1 MKKIIGIVLA
11 LVVIVL
17 GVGGYLFA
25 NLDSLAKRAIEEV
38 GSVVLGVPVKVG
50 AVSLSATDG
59 AGSLSDFEI
68 GNPSGYKL
76 PQAMKAGHIELAVE
90 PKSLTGEVIHIRK
103 IAVRDI
109 AVAYESGSGGTN
121 FDVIKHNAER
131 YSGDKKAETKPKKL
145 IVDSLVISGA
155 KMTYIGTATL
165 GKPIELTLPDITLA
179 NIGAKQ
185 GGITPD
191 QFAKTVL
198 DAMIRSMGQAAAGSV
213 KDAGKSIGE
222 SVKGLFK

>member
-76 PQAMKAGHIELAVE
+76 PQAMKAGRIELAVE

>member
-1 MKKIIGIVLA
+1 MKKILGIA
-11 LVVIVL
+11 LVLVVAVI

-25 NLDSLAKRAIEEV
+25 NLDTIAKRAIEEV

-50 AVSLSATDG
+50 AVSLSAADG
-59 AGSLSDFEI
+59 AGLLADFSI

-76 PQAMKAGHIELAVE
+76 PQAMKAGQIELAVE
-90 PKSLTGEVIHIRK
+90 PKSLTTEVIHIHK
-103 IAVRDI
+103 IAVRAI
-109 AVAYESGSGGTN
+109 AVNYESGDGGTN

-131 YSGDKKAETKPKKL
+131 YAGDKKPESKPKKL

-155 KMTYIGTATL
+155 KMTYIGTSTF
-165 GKPIELTLPDITLA
+165 GKPVELTLPDITLA

-185 GGITPD
+185 GGIPPD
-191 QFAKTVL
+191 QFAKAVL
-198 DAMIRSMGQAAAGSV
+198 DAMIRSMGQAAASSV
-213 KDAGKSIGE
+213 KDVGKSIGE